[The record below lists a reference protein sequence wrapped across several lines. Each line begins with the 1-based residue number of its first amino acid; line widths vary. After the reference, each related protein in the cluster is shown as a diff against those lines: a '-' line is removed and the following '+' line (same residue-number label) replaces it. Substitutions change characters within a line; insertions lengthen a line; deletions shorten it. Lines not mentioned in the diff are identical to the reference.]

1 MHYLLIHYD
10 IHECGQNVGTAGAGA
25 GARKFDAKTD
35 FTCQYANRS
44 AEPPV
49 RIELF

>member
-10 IHECGQNVGTAGAGA
+10 IHECGQNVGTAGA